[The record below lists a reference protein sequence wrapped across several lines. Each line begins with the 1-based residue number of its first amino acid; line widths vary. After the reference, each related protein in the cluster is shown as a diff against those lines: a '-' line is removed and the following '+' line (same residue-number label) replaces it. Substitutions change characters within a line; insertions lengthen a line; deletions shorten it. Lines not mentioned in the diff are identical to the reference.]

1 LEEQVMEFR
10 KLSTETELSIFMAR
24 LEKARTK
31 NAAFRE
37 NRELQALNRQRL
49 ESSRLYGLF
58 ESEIAPADTMVAG
71 IAMHD
76 LKSFPQS
83 CSEPD
88 LSHFPAQTVVECSDH
103 WSLSNGTGMFAWA
116 GLAVPMRLAGI
127 KAILAYLAADK
138 TVAEHA
144 GFYALMGFVPAG
156 PIVQHPF
163 VEHASGEKF
172 PVLPV
177 LLQGEAFENVV
188 NAFSKACLGYS
199 EDGRVFH
206 LKNGIRHLVRSAS
219 TRCTP
224 FYPHRPARAFQRAA

>member
-31 NAAFRE
+31 NVAFRE

>member
-1 LEEQVMEFR
+1 
-10 KLSTETELSIFMAR
+10 MAR
-24 LEKARTK
+24 LEEARTK

-49 ESSRLYGLF
+49 ESCRLYGLF
-58 ESEIAPADTMVAG
+58 ESEIASADTMVAG

-83 CSEPD
+83 CREPD
-88 LSHFPAQTVVECSDH
+88 LSHCPAQTVVECSDH
-103 WSLSNGTGMFAWA
+103 WSLSEGTGMFAWA

-127 KAILAYLAADK
+127 KVVLAYLAADNP
-138 TVAEHA
+138 VAEHA

-163 VEHASGEKF
+163 VEQASGEKF

-188 NAFSKACLGYS
+188 NAFSKACIGYS

-206 LKNGIRHLVRSAS
+206 LKSAMRHLVRSAS
-219 TRCTP
+219 MRRAP
-224 FYPHRPARAFQRAA
+224 FYAHCPARAFERTA

>member
-1 LEEQVMEFR
+1 MELR
-10 KLSTETELSIFMAR
+10 QLSTETELSIFMAR
-24 LEKARTK
+24 LENARTN

-37 NRELQALNRQRL
+37 NRKLQTLNRQRL

-58 ESEIAPADTMVAG
+58 ESEIAPTDTMVAG

-83 CSEPD
+83 CRGPD
-88 LSHFPAQTVVECSDH
+88 LSHLPAQTVVECSDH

-127 KAILAYLAADK
+127 KAVLAYLAADN

-156 PIVQHPF
+156 PVVQHPF
-163 VEHASGEKF
+163 VEYASGEKF

-188 NAFSKACLGYS
+188 NAFSEACIGYS

-206 LKNGIRHLVRSAS
+206 LKSAIRHLVRNAS
-219 TRCTP
+219 TRCGP
-224 FYPHRPARAFQRAA
+224 FYPHRLARAFELAA